1 MKNKIFIILILFSLF
16 MPSISQAVIFLPT
29 ANLTL
34 LVNTQGQDSVFTFNS
49 SDGEQFILQTENSSA
64 SQTVGIIAFGG
75 QYILTQENL
84 DGLTIESIDCISDNQ
99 DTIFSYQL
107 NGVRFLPTPD
117 ENITCTFNNTKGKI
131 PVLIVPGLLGTEIKS
146 EDNLLW
152 LNLEKMFTDI
162 GDDFMD
168 PLAFNSGLISTH
180 DNLQLGEIIR
190 NIPFF
195 NYTDSLIDEFGN
207 QGYIENENLFT
218 FPYDWRYG
226 VSGKYV
232 NGKTNSDLLGE
243 KIQDIITQTG
253 SDKVDIIAHSLGGLV
268 VKKYVISYPIN
279 HHIDRLVFVGVPN
292 TGAPKA
298 IKALLQGDDFDIKFL
313 KIPFL
318 SQDKM
323 KEISENLPA
332 AYDLLPSQQ
341 YYDVKGSF
349 LKIVDNGS
357 LMDINDQTEKDLNY
371 GEFGNFITSDHNLNS
386 KALINAENLHTADF
400 NNFDMRTAGIDLY
413 AIDGCRAGTIG
424 TIIENRFKNIFGY
437 SFTEYKTPKFTPGDG
452 TVPLESS
459 TNLPINQ
466 NNKFYSLM
474 GEHSKMMSQNGSR
487 QQIVNIISG
496 SNLKV
501 EDKFITQNI
510 ADCNLNGK
518 AISVFSPINIFVTD
532 QNGNELGNADDG
544 SILNEIPNAAFEI
557 FGEHKFLYLPTDNG
571 QIYTVNIKGITN
583 QNLANNQVVGT
594 EVFSNLPV
602 TAKLS
607 GQINLGSQ
615 TTLTVK
621 ETSESGDQT
630 ILPSAVLNGVESE
643 DVVLP
648 TSSSIL
654 SGTLGQ
660 PNFYRSDVGVLFNA
674 EDDISGVLAVN
685 YNIDGQGYQKVLTDS
700 TTVSITKEG
709 SHTVSFFATDN
720 AGNNEQEKTISFTI
734 DKTAP
739 ETIIQF
745 DPVIFDIKFTGTDN
759 ISDVSKILIKDQ
771 DNIITITD
779 QAGNITEITLHDKN
793 RRKLMLAQIKS
804 IKYNGL
810 AANINKNG
818 MMYLWFLG
826 KGKKLTNLFQSV
838 SSKTQY
844 NILAVFNG
852 KNTKITGKDFLGKI
866 SKSFDE
872 LKIIKI
878 STNKGDFNWSY

>member
-1 MKNKIFIILILFSLF
+1 M
-16 MPSISQAVIFLPT
+16 
-29 ANLTL
+29 
-34 LVNTQGQDSVFTFNS
+34 
-49 SDGEQFILQTENSSA
+49 
-64 SQTVGIIAFGG
+64 
-75 QYILTQENL
+75 
-84 DGLTIESIDCISDNQ
+84 
-99 DTIFSYQL
+99 
-107 NGVRFLPTPD
+107 
-117 ENITCTFNNTKGKI
+117 
-131 PVLIVPGLLGTEIKS
+131 
-146 EDNLLW
+146 
-152 LNLEKMFTDI
+152 
-162 GDDFMD
+162 
-168 PLAFNSGLISTH
+168 
-180 DNLQLGEIIR
+180 
-190 NIPFF
+190 
-195 NYTDSLIDEFGN
+195 
-207 QGYIENENLFT
+207 
-218 FPYDWRYG
+218 
-226 VSGKYV
+226 
-232 NGKTNSDLLGE
+232 
-243 KIQDIITQTG
+243 
-253 SDKVDIIAHSLGGLV
+253 
-268 VKKYVISYPIN
+268 
-279 HHIDRLVFVGVPN
+279 
-292 TGAPKA
+292 
-298 IKALLQGDDFDIKFL
+298 
-313 KIPFL
+313 
-318 SQDKM
+318 
-323 KEISENLPA
+323 
-332 AYDLLPSQQ
+332 
-341 YYDVKGSF
+341 
-349 LKIVDNGS
+349 
-357 LMDINDQTEKDLNY
+357 
-371 GEFGNFITSDHNLNS
+371 
-386 KALINAENLHTADF
+386 
-400 NNFDMRTAGIDLY
+400 
-413 AIDGCRAGTIG
+413 
-424 TIIENRFKNIFGY
+424 
-437 SFTEYKTPKFTPGDG
+437 
-452 TVPLESS
+452 
-459 TNLPINQ
+459 
-466 NNKFYSLM
+466 
-474 GEHSKMMSQNGSR
+474 
-487 QQIVNIISG
+487 
-496 SNLKV
+496 

-571 QIYTVNIKGITN
+571 QIYTVNIKGTGVGTYTITN